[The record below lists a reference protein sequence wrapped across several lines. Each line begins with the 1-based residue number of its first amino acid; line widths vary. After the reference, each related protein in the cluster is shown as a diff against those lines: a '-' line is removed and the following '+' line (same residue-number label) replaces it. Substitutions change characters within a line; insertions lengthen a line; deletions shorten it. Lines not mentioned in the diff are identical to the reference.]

1 MPVQDISKEEFVSLL
16 EKSESERTGYIVLSG
31 SLPENYR
38 EDFYEKFSTI
48 AKKIGAK
55 LIVEN
60 SGLSLKRAINAGVYL
75 LKPNIGELAKLIGKE
90 TLEISEVD
98 ESAKSLNYKYG
109 CEIVVVSLGLQ
120 GAIFVTKDQKLL
132 VGAPLVKKKGT
143 VGAGDSMVCGMGN
156 FSKNEP
162 VRCLEMGSSL
172 RFRSHYE

>member
-1 MPVQDISKEEFVSLL
+1 MQDISKEEFVRLL

-75 LKPNIGELAKLIGKE
+75 LKPI
-90 TLEISEVD
+90 
-98 ESAKSLNYKYG
+98 YRR
-109 CEIVVVSLGLQ
+109 
-120 GAIFVTKDQKLL
+120 
-132 VGAPLVKKKGT
+132 VG
-143 VGAGDSMVCGMGN
+143 
-156 FSKNEP
+156 
-162 VRCLEMGSSL
+162 
-172 RFRSHYE
+172 